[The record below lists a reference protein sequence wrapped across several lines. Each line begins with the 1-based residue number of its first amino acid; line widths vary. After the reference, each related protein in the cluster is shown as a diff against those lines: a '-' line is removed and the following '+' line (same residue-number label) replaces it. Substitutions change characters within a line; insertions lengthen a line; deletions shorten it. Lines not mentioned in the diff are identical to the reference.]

1 MPAFEYRWGRK
12 ERNVVE
18 KELKLSACDENMRT
32 VLEQVEQM
40 LEQTSC
46 DEMTQ
51 MQIVMAAEEL
61 FVNIAHYAYGGE
73 PGEAV
78 LTMKVMQEPERFHM
92 TFRDR
97 GIPYNPL
104 EHKDPDITLPAE
116 EREIGG
122 LGIFLI
128 KKTMDKMEYEYRDG
142 WNVLSIEKRLAE

>member
-1 MPAFEYRWGRK
+1 M
-12 ERNVVE
+12 E
-18 KELKLSACDENMRT
+18 KELKLSACDENMET
-32 VLEQVEQM
+32 VLEQVELM

-46 DEMTQ
+46 DEKTQ

-61 FVNIAHYAYGGE
+61 FVNIAHYAYGGA

-78 LTMKVMQEPERFHM
+78 LRMKVTQDPERFSM

-128 KKTMDKMEYEYRDG
+128 KNTMDKMEYEYRDG

>member
-1 MPAFEYRWGRK
+1 M
-12 ERNVVE
+12 E
-18 KELKLSACDENMRT
+18 KELKLSACDENMET
-32 VLEQVEQM
+32 VLEQVEEM
-40 LEQTSC
+40 LAPTSC
-46 DEMTQ
+46 DEMAR
-51 MQIVMAAEEL
+51 MQIMMAAEEL

-78 LTMKVMQEPERFHM
+78 LTMKILQDPERFHM
-92 TFRDR
+92 TFKDH

-128 KKTMDKMEYEYRDG
+128 KNTMDQMEYEYRDG
-142 WNVLSIEKRLAE
+142 WNVLSIEKQLAE

>member
-1 MPAFEYRWGRK
+1 M
-12 ERNVVE
+12 E
-18 KELKLSACDENMRT
+18 KELKLSACDENMGT
-32 VLEQVEQM
+32 VLEQVELM

-46 DEMTQ
+46 DEKIQ

-61 FVNIAHYAYGGE
+61 FVNIAHYAYGGA

-78 LTMKVMQEPERFHM
+78 LTMKVLQNPERFHM
-92 TFRDR
+92 TFRDQ

-104 EHKDPDITLPAE
+104 EHKDPDITLSAE

-128 KKTMDKMEYEYRDG
+128 KNTMDKMEYEYRDG

>member
-1 MPAFEYRWGRK
+1 M
-12 ERNVVE
+12 E
-18 KELKLSACDENMRT
+18 KELKLSACDENMGT
-32 VLEQVEQM
+32 VLEQVERM
-40 LEQTSC
+40 LAQTAC
-46 DEMTQ
+46 DEMTR
-51 MQIVMAAEEL
+51 MQIMMAAEEL

-78 LTMKVMQEPERFHM
+78 LTMKIMEDPKRFHM
-92 TFRDR
+92 TFRDH

-104 EHKDPDITLPAE
+104 EHKDPDITLPVE

-128 KKTMDKMEYEYRDG
+128 KNTMDKMEYEYRDG

>member
-1 MPAFEYRWGRK
+1 M
-12 ERNVVE
+12 E
-18 KELKLSACDENMRT
+18 KELKLSACDENMGT
-32 VLEQVEQM
+32 VLEQVELM

-46 DEMTQ
+46 DEKTQ

-61 FVNIAHYAYGGE
+61 FVNIAHYAYGGA

-78 LTMKVMQEPERFHM
+78 LTMKVLQNPERFHM

-104 EHKDPDITLPAE
+104 EHKDPDITLSAE

-128 KKTMDKMEYEYRDG
+128 KNTMDKMEYEYRDG